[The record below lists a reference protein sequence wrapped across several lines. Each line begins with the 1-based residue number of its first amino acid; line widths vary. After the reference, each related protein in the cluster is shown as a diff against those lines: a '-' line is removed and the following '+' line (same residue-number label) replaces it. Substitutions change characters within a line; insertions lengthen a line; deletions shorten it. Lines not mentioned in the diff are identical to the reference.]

1 VTRGSSAPAGG
12 AGVAGT
18 RRVAA
23 ARACRSPLQV
33 YSFAGLAFRVLLR
46 VEGASGL
53 ESFGSSNAEWMDQC
67 LRSSVQ
73 GSWMGKAGKL
83 SRGRMRCVMRACEGA
98 RKRLLT
104 FF

>member
-1 VTRGSSAPAGG
+1 
-12 AGVAGT
+12 
-18 RRVAA
+18 
-23 ARACRSPLQV
+23 
-33 YSFAGLAFRVLLR
+33 
-46 VEGASGL
+46 
-53 ESFGSSNAEWMDQC
+53 MDQC